1 MRQNR
6 VQPSL
11 IRFKW
16 VAWIN
21 NPCQTDNQTTETVKQ
36 TVPITL
42 HFQKQGHGEAVII
55 LHGLF
60 GSHENWLSQA
70 KLLARN
76 FTLYTP
82 DLRNHGRSPHSDEI
96 NYSLMAADVLH
107 FMDQHDLPSV
117 HLIGHSMGGKVA
129 MQIALNHPERLK
141 SLIVVDIAPKVYP
154 THHDETIQALAA
166 LKIDKIRSRREADAT
181 LAQHIPQRD
190 VRLFLLKNLQ
200 RDNNGHY
207 QWRMNLKALK
217 KQQHDIAAAPNG
229 GQSYPQAC
237 LFIRGSRSDYI
248 QLDDTAQVLR
258 WFPKAQAKTI
268 DNAGHWPHIEKPA
281 LFTKLVLDYLKQHSE
296 K

>member
-1 MRQNR
+1 
-6 VQPSL
+6 VS
-11 IRFKW
+11 IK
-16 VAWIN
+16 
-21 NPCQTDNQTTETVKQ
+21 
-36 TVPITL
+36 L

-76 FTLYTP
+76 FTIYTP
-82 DLRNHGRSPHSDEI
+82 DLRNHGRSPHDDEI
-96 NYSLMAADVLH
+96 NYPVMAADVLN
-107 FMDQHDLPSV
+107 FMDQQGLERV

-129 MQIALNHPERLK
+129 MQIALNHPERLH

-154 THHDETIQALAA
+154 THHDDIIQALTA
-166 LKIDKIRSRREADAT
+166 LKVDKIRSRREADAK
-181 LAQHIPQRD
+181 LARQIPQRD

-200 RDNNGHY
+200 RGENGHY
-207 QWRMNLKALK
+207 QWRMNIKALQK
-217 KQQHDIAAAPNG
+217 EQHEIAAAPSG
-229 GQSYPQAC
+229 KQSYNQST

-258 WFPKAQAKTI
+258 WFPNAQAKTI

-281 LFTKLVLDYLKQHSE
+281 LFSKLVLDYLNQYLLKAS
-296 K
+296 

>member
-1 MRQNR
+1 M
-6 VQPSL
+6 
-11 IRFKW
+11 
-16 VAWIN
+16 
-21 NPCQTDNQTTETVKQ
+21 
-36 TVPITL
+36 PITL
-42 HFQKQGHGEAVII
+42 HFQKQGQGEAVII

-96 NYSLMAADVLH
+96 NYALMAADVLH

-154 THHDETIQALAA
+154 THHDDIIQALTT

-217 KQQHDIAAAPNG
+217 KQQHSIAAAPSG
-229 GQSYPQAC
+229 GHSYPQAC

-281 LFTKLVLDYLKQHSE
+281 LFAKLVLDYLTQHSTE
-296 K
+296 

>member
-1 MRQNR
+1 
-6 VQPSL
+6 
-11 IRFKW
+11 
-16 VAWIN
+16 VAI
-21 NPCQTDNQTTETVKQ
+21 K
-36 TVPITL
+36 L

-76 FTLYTP
+76 FTIYTP

-96 NYSLMAADVLH
+96 SYAVMAEDVLQ
-107 FMDQHDLPSV
+107 FMDQQGLKRV

-129 MQIALNHPERLK
+129 MQIALNHPKRLS
-141 SLIVVDIAPKVYP
+141 SLIIVDIAPKAYP
-154 THHDETIQALAA
+154 THHDETLQALST
-166 LKIDKIRSRREADAT
+166 LKVHKIRSRREADAK
-181 LAQHIPQRD
+181 LAQQIPQRD

-200 RDNNGHY
+200 RDHNGHY
-207 QWRMNLKALK
+207 QWRMNLAALQ
-217 KQQHDIAAAPNG
+217 KQQAEIAAAPSG
-229 GQSYPQAC
+229 KQSYDPPC

-258 WFPKAQAKTI
+258 WFPNAQAKTI

-281 LFTKLVLDYLKQHSE
+281 LFSKLVLDYLNQYLLKAS
-296 K
+296 